1 MTLWQFFLRNGRG
14 IASDRRGT
22 AAIEF
27 AILAPLTF
35 SLVFST
41 IEAGWI
47 MTQSIM
53 LDRGMSRASRA
64 LQLGNKSKLTYADFK
79 KSICKEALVLLDC
92 ETTLSVELT
101 PINTSGDFPKTGT
114 PCVNRK
120 TSIDPVTEFKTG
132 VQSQVIFVRA
142 CYTVDPL
149 TPGLGLGFSLSK
161 DNDGGLLLLSQF
173 AFANELD

>member
-1 MTLWQFFLRNGRG
+1 MMLSFLRHCRG
-14 IASDRRGT
+14 LAADRRGA

-41 IEAGWI
+41 LEAGWI

-64 LQLGNKSKLTYADFK
+64 LQLGNKAKLTYADFK
-79 KSICKEALVLLDC
+79 KNICSEAFVLRDC
-92 ETTLSVELT
+92 ETALSVELT
-101 PINTSGDFPKTGT
+101 PINTNADFPKSGT
-114 PCVNRK
+114 PCIDRK
-120 TSIDPVTEFKTG
+120 TSIDPVTQFRTG
-132 VQSQVIFVRA
+132 VQSQIVFVRA

-161 DNDGGLLLLSQF
+161 DNDGGLQLLSQF
-173 AFANELD
+173 AFANEPD